1 MIDNRPIGMFD
12 SGVGGLTVYK
22 EIKKKTPNEKII
34 YIGDTKRFP
43 YGSKAK
49 ETIIKASI
57 ECINFL
63 LSKNVKQI
71 VIACGTATSQALDTV
86 REIYKVPIEGIISP
100 TVRYIKKMNYKNVG
114 VIATRGTIKSNAW
127 EEKIKVNFG
136 CSSLLSGWGQD
147 YRTNAAHI
155 FEKDGCYYLGIAQT
169 NLRSEDI
176 SVMSTGCG
184 FANISHTDVYPLSS
198 IIAFTLLGN
207 SSPDAINT
215 VAAPI
220 EEPCSIISALS
231 FCSIIKFIQHCKSS
245 LSNHPI
251 PIYCPSL
258 SLDALMLGINTLYP
272 FSEKCIPIERT
283 ESGFE

>member
-22 EIKKKTPNEKII
+22 EIKEKLPNEKII

-127 EEKIKVNFG
+127 EEKIKEIDNKINVYNKACPLLAPMAEEGWTDNEIAKLTVKEYLKDFG
-136 CSSLLSGWGQD
+136 
-147 YRTNAAHI
+147 
-155 FEKDGCYYLGIAQT
+155 K
-169 NLRSEDI
+169 
-176 SVMSTGCG
+176 
-184 FANISHTDVYPLSS
+184 
-198 IIAFTLLGN
+198 
-207 SSPDAINT
+207 
-215 VAAPI
+215 
-220 EEPCSIISALS
+220 
-231 FCSIIKFIQHCKSS
+231 
-245 LSNHPI
+245 
-251 PIYCPSL
+251 
-258 SLDALMLGINTLYP
+258 LDALVLGCTHFPLYENIIKEYLANTEIINTGKIIAEELYSNQQNQEEQSLKNNKLNESYQEQSIKNDKLNESYLEQSIKEDE
-272 FSEKCIPIERT
+272 FYLTDT
-283 ESGFE
+283 ECNFIDVAYKILGKKINIKEMN